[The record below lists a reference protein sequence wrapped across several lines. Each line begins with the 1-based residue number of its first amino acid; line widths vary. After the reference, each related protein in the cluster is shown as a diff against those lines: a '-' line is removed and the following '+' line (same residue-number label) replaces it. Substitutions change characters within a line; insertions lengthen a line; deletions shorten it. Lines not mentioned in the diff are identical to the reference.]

1 MMLSDNFFKKVENK
15 TKVDKNTIV
24 NLAAKL
30 QKNNLKDE
38 ATLREV
44 IKELSGM
51 AGKDVSKEQEDKI
64 VNAIVTDKVP
74 KDLDKF
80 VDKNING

>member
-1 MMLSDNFFKKVENK
+1 MILSDNFFKKVENK
-15 TKVDKNTIV
+15 TKVDKSTIV
-24 NLAAKL
+24 NLASKL

-38 ATLREV
+38 QTLRDV

-64 VNAIVTDKVP
+64 IKAIINDEVP

-80 VDKNING
+80 VDQNYK